1 MISVDEEHCADKNP
15 LPGMEMNLP
24 WSALRLRCVSVRYG
38 AFFAESASAMSIA
51 VTFSPMPLL
60 LIASS
65 NMIRQ

>member
-1 MISVDEEHCADKNP
+1 
-15 LPGMEMNLP
+15 MNLTLVR
-24 WSALRLRCVSVRYG
+24 SRVVVSVRYG

-60 LIASS
+60 DIASS